1 LAATVC
7 GLQSI
12 AQQDSLLRRRKIAE
26 PPRAVRIKS
35 WKEPGSI
42 EGEFVKLRG
51 SGVALFLAAFAGGA
65 VHATEAASRSTAP
78 EASIPFVRHGG
89 IRNWE
94 ADRNRGVWIQDVH
107 RNWYYATLMAPCFG
121 LDFATSLGFDAGPT
135 GDFDRFSAIVVPRE
149 GRCPVRSFAASDGP
163 PGKQPANTPAEDR
176 G

>member
-12 AQQDSLLRRRKIAE
+12 AQHDSQFRRGKIGE
-26 PPRAVRIKS
+26 PRRAVRIKS
-35 WKEPGSI
+35 SRELGSI

-51 SGVALFLAAFAGGA
+51 SGVVLFLAAFAGGA
-65 VHATEAASRSTAP
+65 VHANEAASRSTAP

-94 ADRNRGVWIQDVH
+94 ADRNRGVWIQDIH
-107 RNWYYATLMAPCFG
+107 RNWYYATLIAPCFG

-149 GRCPVRSFAASDGP
+149 GRCPVRSFVASDGP
-163 PGKQPANTPAEDR
+163 PGKAT

>member
-1 LAATVC
+1 
-7 GLQSI
+7 
-12 AQQDSLLRRRKIAE
+12 
-26 PPRAVRIKS
+26 VRIKS
-35 WKEPGSI
+35 WREPGSI

-51 SGVALFLAAFAGGA
+51 SGVALFLAAFVGGA

-78 EASIPFVRHGG
+78 EVSIPFVRHGG